1 MSLASGFDS
10 EVRSFEVT
18 RSSFAA
24 SIASTVFII
33 GDDVSLRD
41 TLGSLIRDF
50 GWRAETFA
58 SAEQFLSGS
67 PVGGPSCLVLDVTTP
82 GLNGLDLQRR
92 VAAHRSSMPIVLVTG
107 SGDVLMT
114 VHASNGGFAK
124 SITTPLIDDGLL
136 STIERCIE
144 WSEMALRH
152 EAEFRALRDRHA
164 SLSCREREVMALVVA
179 GLLNKQVACELGL
192 SEITVKAHRG
202 RVMRKMEANS
212 LADLVRKAACLRLP
226 QHEGNLLLA
235 ERGLPHGR
243 SPAGPGRLN

>member
-1 MSLASGFDS
+1 MSLASGFDR
-10 EVRSFEVT
+10 EMRSCEIT
-18 RSSFAA
+18 RFSFAA
-24 SIASTVFII
+24 SIESTVFVIE
-33 GDDVSLRD
+33 DDVSLQD

-58 SAEQFLSGS
+58 SAEQFLSSS
-67 PVGGPSCLVLDVTTP
+67 PVTGPSCLVLDVTTP

-107 SGDVLMT
+107 SGDVLMM
-114 VHASNGGFAK
+114 VHASNGGFAE

-144 WSEMALRH
+144 WSEMALYH
-152 EAEFRALRDRHA
+152 EADCRALQGRLA
-164 SLSCREREVMALVVA
+164 TLSCRERMVMELVVA
-179 GLLNKQVACELGL
+179 GLLNKQIAYELGL

-202 RVMRKMEANS
+202 KVMRKMEANS
-212 LADLVRKAACLRLP
+212 LADLVRKAACVRLP
-226 QHEGNLLLA
+226 QHQGNLLLA

-243 SPAGPGRLN
+243 SSAGPGRLN